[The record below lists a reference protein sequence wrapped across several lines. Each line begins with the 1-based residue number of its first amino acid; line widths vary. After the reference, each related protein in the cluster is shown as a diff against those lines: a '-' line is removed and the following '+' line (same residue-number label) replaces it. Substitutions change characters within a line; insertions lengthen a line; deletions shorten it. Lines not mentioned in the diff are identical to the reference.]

1 MTIAVLADQYF
12 IWWGAQIVAVAILVY
27 LALRWRPSFLRGQTV
42 GSTINAALDR
52 RAAQIQEQLEAAERS
67 RQEAERIRQEAR
79 QDIANA
85 RSEAEQIVNR
95 AHQATEAIA
104 QEMEQRARQEYDRVI
119 GQARS
124 EIDYERRQAELA
136 LRRRAAD
143 IVVDAA
149 GQIVARHLSPEADRQ
164 IIRDSLKDVGDG
176 R

>member
-1 MTIAVLADQYF
+1 
-12 IWWGAQIVAVAILVY
+12 
-27 LALRWRPSFLRGQTV
+27 
-42 GSTINAALDR
+42 
-52 RAAQIQEQLEAAERS
+52 
-67 RQEAERIRQEAR
+67 
-79 QDIANA
+79 
-85 RSEAEQIVNR
+85 
-95 AHQATEAIA
+95 
-104 QEMEQRARQEYDRVI
+104 MEQRARQEYDRVI

-149 GQIVARHLSPEADRQ
+149 GQVVGRYLSPDADRQ

>member
-1 MTIAVLADQYF
+1 MSVAVLADQYF
-12 IWWGAQIVAVAILVY
+12 IWWAAQVAAVAILIY
-27 LALRWRPSFLRGQTV
+27 LGLRWRPKFLRGKTV
-42 GSTINAALDR
+42 GGTLNEALDR

-67 RQEAERIRQEAR
+67 RQEAERIREGAR

-85 RSEAEQIVNR
+85 HSEAEQIVSR
-95 AHQATEAIA
+95 AHQASEAIA

-149 GQIVARHLSPEADRQ
+149 GQVVGRYLSPDADRQ